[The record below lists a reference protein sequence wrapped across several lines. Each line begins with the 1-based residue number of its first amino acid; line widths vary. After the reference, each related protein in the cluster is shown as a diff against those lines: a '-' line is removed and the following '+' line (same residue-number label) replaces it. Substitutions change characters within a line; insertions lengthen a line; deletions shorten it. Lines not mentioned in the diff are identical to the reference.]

1 MNTQLIS
8 QMLVAF
14 AKGDTQ
20 LSQFEDSTEKQ
31 IMLKELKPFMKAERE
46 LSQDELLDLSQKLQS
61 SQFEDQVK
69 TLVELLDSGVKVT
82 PELLQV
88 LAPYRQLLQT
98 IRELNKTTQ

>member
-14 AKGDTQ
+14 VKGDIQ
-20 LSQFEDSTEKQ
+20 LSQFEDSLEKE
-31 IMLKELKPFMKAERE
+31 IMLKELAPFSNANRE

-61 SQFEDQVK
+61 SQFEEQVK
-69 TLVELLDSGVKVT
+69 ILTDLLDSGVKIT

-88 LAPYRQLLQT
+88 LAPYSDLLK
-98 IRELNKTTQ
+98 IVRESNKTI